1 MKIFKN
7 KSEKTKIVLNKD
19 KNTLES
25 LVTLLN
31 ILDVVRLSLEIFVLM
46 DFWGVFRFIDSAQ

>member
-46 DFWGVFRFIDSAQ
+46 DF